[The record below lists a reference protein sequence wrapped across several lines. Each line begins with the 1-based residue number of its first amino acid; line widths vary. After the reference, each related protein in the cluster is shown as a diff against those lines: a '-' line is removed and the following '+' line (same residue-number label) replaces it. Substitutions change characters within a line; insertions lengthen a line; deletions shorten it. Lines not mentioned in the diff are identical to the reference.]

1 MINEIK
7 QRFLTVE
14 VKKRISAFVW
24 STGMMALA
32 FLVDQSLANLGMLH
46 LPEHVTLFDMFTFN
60 PTIVLGLVL
69 GQVSKYIHNKVN
81 ARNDNL
87 G

>member
-1 MINEIK
+1 MINSITAK
-7 QRFLTVE
+7 LFTPE

-24 STGMMALA
+24 HTGMMALA

-46 LPEHVTLFDMFTFN
+46 LPETVTVGILAFN
-60 PTIVLGLVL
+60 PTIVAGLVL
-69 GQVSKYIHNKVN
+69 GQVSKYIKNKVD
-81 ARNDNL
+81 ARNDNQ